1 MIRGFTFERA
11 LSWAFT
17 APNVATFPWI
27 FGAAYAGVFIAV
39 FGIVGLLASG
49 DLGQWI
55 TTMESLEGSNNS
67 EAAVATF
74 WGGFARLLPW
84 AALSAL
90 ASWVLWAMFETAS
103 QRRYIRGEGFSLGF
117 GMDELRMMAVGLMWG
132 ILGFVMMAL
141 PMLLIMGGTFWTLF
155 ANLSDAPMVN
165 SQEFG
170 NRVLMQ
176 MFGVMAIMV
185 VMFPLY
191 VFFATRLAP
200 CFALT
205 VREREI
211 RFFDAWNVS
220 RGRAWPILG
229 AYVILAIGGGIVGQ
243 VLLGIVQTIMMPMVM
258 NLDGRVETGA
268 EIRALLLSPSFF
280 IPMGIWAFVMLF
292 VQGVMQHM
300 VGGPAAFAV
309 RHDPRGGIEAEAQ
322 IGAFT

>member
-11 LSWAFT
+11 LGWAFT
-17 APNVATFPWI
+17 APNVASFPWV
-27 FGAAYAGVFIAV
+27 FGAVYAAVFIAA

-49 DLGQWI
+49 DVGQWFA
-55 TTMESLEGSNNS
+55 TMESLEGSDNS
-67 EAAVATF
+67 EAAVAVF
-74 WGGFARLLPW
+74 WGGFARLVPW
-84 AALSAL
+84 AILSSL
-90 ASWVLWAMFETAS
+90 LSWALWAMFETAS

-117 GMDELRMMAVGLMWG
+117 GMDELRMMVVGLLWG
-132 ILGFVMMAL
+132 ILGFVLIAL

-176 MFGVMAIMV
+176 MFGVMAVML

-200 CFALT
+200 CFGLT
-205 VREREI
+205 VREGEV

-229 AYVILAIGGGIVGQ
+229 AYVILAIGGGILGQ
-243 VLLGIVQTIMMPMVM
+243 VIVGTVQAITMPMVM
-258 NLDGRVETGA
+258 NLGNGVETG
-268 EIRALLLSPSFF
+268 EEVRALLLSPSFLV
-280 IPMGIWAFVMLF
+280 PMGIWAFVALF
-292 VQGVMQHM
+292 IQGVMQHM

>member
-11 LSWAFT
+11 LGWAFT
-17 APNVATFPWI
+17 APHVGSFPWI
-27 FGAAYAGVFIAV
+27 FGAAYAGVFMAL
-39 FGIVGLLASG
+39 FGILCLLASG
-49 DLGQWI
+49 DIGQWFA
-55 TTMESLEGSNNS
+55 TMESLEGSDNS
-67 EAAVATF
+67 EAAVAVF
-74 WGGFARLLPW
+74 WGGFARLVPW
-84 AALSAL
+84 AVLSSL
-90 ASWVLWAMFETAS
+90 LSWALWAMFETAS
-103 QRRYIRGEGFSLGF
+103 QRRYIRGEAFSLGF

-200 CFALT
+200 CFGLT

-229 AYVILAIGGGIVGQ
+229 AYVILAIGGGILGQ
-243 VLLGIVQTIMMPMVM
+243 VIVGIVQAITMPMVM
-258 NLDGRVETGA
+258 NLGRDIESGA
-268 EIRALLLSPSFF
+268 EVRALLLSPSFLL
-280 IPMGIWAFVMLF
+280 PMCIWAFVLLF
-292 VQGVMQHM
+292 VQGVLQHM